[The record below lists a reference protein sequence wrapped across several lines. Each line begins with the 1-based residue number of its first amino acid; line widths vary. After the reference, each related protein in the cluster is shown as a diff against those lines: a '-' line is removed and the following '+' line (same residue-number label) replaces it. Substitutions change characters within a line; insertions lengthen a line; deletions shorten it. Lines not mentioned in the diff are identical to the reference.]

1 MNFLYLIK
9 KLFNFDLYQ
18 KYRYHIKVEKDQKE
32 VYWLFKALDQ
42 MMDKFQKDITYED
55 FALWVQVNL
64 GNNYAVFLDLIKHTD
79 VSDDILEETLRT
91 VKERSLSYEL
101 AQLSLA
107 VSEGKE
113 PIEKIKEL
121 VDRFDDLAEETQT
134 SPFVTTSLA
143 ELYDDA
149 YRKPGL
155 RWRLRT
161 LNRMLGS
168 LRPGDFGFIFARP
181 ETGKT
186 TFLASEVTYFAEQ
199 ADRPILWFNNEEQ
212 GKKVMLR
219 CIQGSLGI
227 PMVEL
232 VRDLRGNQDRYYQQT
247 HDNLKIID
255 NAGIHKNDI
264 RALVKEYNPAAV
276 VVDQLDKVKGF
287 SNDRDDLKL
296 GMIYTWHRE
305 LAKEYENAVIGVTQ
319 SDASGEGK
327 KYLTMDNVA
336 GAKTAKQAEADWIM
350 GIGKTHDA
358 GLELVRH
365 LNVCKNKLL
374 GDEDSD
380 PAMRHGKADVLIQP
394 DRARYEDFRNAARQ

>member
-232 VRDLRGNQDRYYQQT
+232 VRDLRGNQDRYNQQT

-305 LAKEYENAVIGVTQ
+305 LAKEYETPVIGVTQ

-350 GIGKTHDA
+350 GIGKTHEA